1 MDPKIQRKIESKI
14 NELEESDNPKFRDI
28 AKRPEYRF
36 YLIAKHNV
44 QEVLFNIIT
53 LESSLDRPNWFEEI
67 EINSQ
72 KIESDLTKLKKDP
85 KYIKYMISQG
95 LIKEL
100 CYRLDLNRTEMNQVL

>member
-1 MDPKIQRKIESKI
+1 LDPKIQRKIESKI
-14 NELEESDNPKFRDI
+14 NELEESITQIRDI

-67 EINSQ
+67 EINS
-72 KIESDLTKLKKDP
+72 
-85 KYIKYMISQG
+85 
-95 LIKEL
+95 
-100 CYRLDLNRTEMNQVL
+100 RN